1 MRQHYAHL
9 FSSYATH
16 PFSRWAS
23 IHSMKK
29 QGAASVENQKLP
41 DLFRFAGFQRAEH
54 FKGSGKTRKRPI
66 AGPYKAG
73 SGSPDKFTGPE
84 FQRLP
89 EGYTR
94 PLQRA
99 KKKER
104 KRFFFC
110 GCWMDSRS
118 RPIYSP
124 KKGSKKNPT
133 KAACRFF
140 SLLF

>member
-1 MRQHYAHL
+1 M

-23 IHSMKK
+23 IHSKK
-29 QGAASVENQKLP
+29 SRAQPALKFQKLP

-84 FQRLP
+84 L
-89 EGYTR
+89 
-94 PLQRA
+94 
-99 KKKER
+99 
-104 KRFFFC
+104 
-110 GCWMDSRS
+110 
-118 RPIYSP
+118 
-124 KKGSKKNPT
+124 
-133 KAACRFF
+133 
-140 SLLF
+140 

>member
-66 AGPYKAG
+66 AGPYKAN
-73 SGSPDKFTGPE
+73 SGNPDKCTARVLTASRGLYEAFTEGE
-84 FQRLP
+84 EKGTEKVFFLWMLDGFQEPPDLL
-89 EGYTR
+89 T
-94 PLQRA
+94 
-99 KKKER
+99 
-104 KRFFFC
+104 
-110 GCWMDSRS
+110 
-118 RPIYSP
+118 
-124 KKGSKKNPT
+124 KKGE
-133 KAACRFF
+133 
-140 SLLF
+140 